1 MTFRRSLL
9 FVILCSFLLT
19 GISAAQAF
27 LFVSPNTRE
36 HMTNEFAWESLDS
49 FEQSNFLAV
58 ADYLTTRLCVKPQ
71 VHTAEG
77 MDGNDT
83 ENSSLITGCSSS
95 KARYVGELL
104 GRYAHQKWILV
115 FDPDPSSSERLLI
128 ATFSNDHPADVAKE
142 LRQAGINVGTIV
154 PLEKTVQFY
163 LWRKNASQ
171 DAEVR
176 AYVESHHGAL
186 EEIAGKATFIGSD
199 HRSQAQ
205 SIFDQRIRAYEQ
217 AHHQSF
223 STMLW
228 TKQLHD
234 LVRQPAGKVA
244 P

>member
-36 HMTNEFAWESLDS
+36 HMTNEFAWQSLDS

-154 PLEKTVQFY
+154 PLERPFSFTCGERTPHRM
-163 LWRKNASQ
+163 RKCELTSKVITAHWKKL
-171 DAEVR
+171 R
-176 AYVESHHGAL
+176 AKRLSSEAIIGLKLKAYSINGFVPMNRRTISHSPRCYG
-186 EEIAGKATFIGSD
+186 
-199 HRSQAQ
+199 Q
-205 SIFDQRIRAYEQ
+205 S
-217 AHHQSF
+217 SF
-223 STMLW
+223 TTWSAN
-228 TKQLHD
+228 
-234 LVRQPAGKVA
+234 QPAR
-244 P
+244 